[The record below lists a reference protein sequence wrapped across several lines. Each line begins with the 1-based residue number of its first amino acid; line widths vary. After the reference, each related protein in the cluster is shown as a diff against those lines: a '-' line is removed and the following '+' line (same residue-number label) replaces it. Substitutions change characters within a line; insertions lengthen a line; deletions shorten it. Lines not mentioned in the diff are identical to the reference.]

1 MYRFVRPIMP
11 NDTDLQV
18 DRPLN
23 IDSFI
28 FYGYRTFPN
37 PSSNIMSFPVHD
49 ITPTFSAAMINP
61 SIDNNQLRP
70 FNGVTV
76 PVSCW
81 LKRSIS

>member
-1 MYRFVRPIMP
+1 MP

-18 DRPLN
+18 DRALN

-28 FYGYRTFPN
+28 LYGYRAFPN

-49 ITPTFSAAMINP
+49 VTPTSSAMMINP
-61 SIDNNQLRP
+61 SNGNNQP

-76 PVSCW
+76 PVSF
-81 LKRSIS
+81 LAKK